1 MRSVQWF
8 SVQQDPSGCLFVSLV
23 AAATCLRSPTSGCLF
38 HRSLRLLLPQVSNS
52 SLSLNSREAQSAS
65 LLSSLR
71 TQLRVIGALLM
82 REVLTRYGRKN
93 IGFLWLFIDPM
104 IVSLSIALIVSF
116 VRVRHFETVPIFAF
130 ILVSYAT
137 TPLWR
142 RSTARCMNAFSPNK
156 QLLYHRQVAVI
167 DFYLTRVLLEHAGA
181 TMAFVCLVL
190 LFALF
195 SMVPL
200 PLDPLQVAAGW
211 FMIAWFGFGL
221 SLLIGSLVH
230 RAPLLQKLW
239 VPISMLLFLCAAVI
253 YPVDTLPQ
261 AARGYVLLLPMTNGI
276 EYFREGY
283 FGPVMAYHYNMWFMA
298 VCNTALTALGLLSVW
313 LLKDRMGAD

>member
-1 MRSVQWF
+1 M
-8 SVQQDPSGCLFVSLV
+8 PPL
-23 AAATCLRSPTSGCLF
+23 ATRHSPHVTHNG
-38 HRSLRLLLPQVSNS
+38 
-52 SLSLNSREAQSAS
+52 ATTAS
-65 LLSSLR
+65 LWDSLR

-82 REVLTRYGRKN
+82 REILTRYGRKN

-104 IVSLSIALIVSF
+104 LVSLSIALIVSF

-221 SLLIGSLVH
+221 SLLVGSLVH
-230 RAPLLQKLW
+230 RAPLMQKLW
-239 VPISMLLFLCAAVI
+239 VPTSMLLFLCSAVI
-253 YPVDTLPQ
+253 YPVDTLPH
-261 AARGYVLLLPMTNGI
+261 AARYYVLLLPMTNGI
-276 EYFREGY
+276 EYLREGY
-283 FGPVMAYHYNMWFMA
+283 FGPVMTYYYHMWFMA